1 MYSELFKDNIIT
13 NVVCLLEAKDMTQVK
28 IISARHLTHLEEMAN
43 KWLSEAKIS
52 QVQDIKLSV
61 RALGEADNY
70 YIAMII
76 YKG

>member
-1 MYSELFKDNIIT
+1 
-13 NVVCLLEAKDMTQVK
+13 MTQVK

-43 KWLSEAKIS
+43 KWLSEANVT

-61 RALGEADNY
+61 RALGEGDNY